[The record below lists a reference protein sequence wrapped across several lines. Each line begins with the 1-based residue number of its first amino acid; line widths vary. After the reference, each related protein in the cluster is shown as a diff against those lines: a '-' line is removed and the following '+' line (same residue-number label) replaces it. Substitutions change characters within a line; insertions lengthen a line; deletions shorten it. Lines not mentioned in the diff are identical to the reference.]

1 MGERTAIEWCDHT
14 FNPVWGCT
22 KVSPAC
28 DHCYAETW
36 DKRMGGDHWGPH
48 APLREFGDRH
58 WAAPLKWHRAAVRE
72 GVR

>member
-1 MGERTAIEWCDHT
+1 
-14 FNPVWGCT
+14 
-22 KVSPAC
+22 
-28 DHCYAETW
+28 
-36 DKRMGGDHWGPH
+36 MGGDHWGPH